1 MILDTPSSS
10 QFLISNLS
18 VDGSRNMGATSGQ
31 RTAGYSGTGAG
42 NNIGSNTGTTG
53 GISHS
58 TNAGPHDSNLAN
70 KVSNTF
76 YEAPQHLNHPS
87 H

>member
-1 MILDTPSSS
+1 
-10 QFLISNLS
+10 
-18 VDGSRNMGATSGQ
+18 MGATSGQ